1 MAEELRKG
9 FFTKEQEQKLDK
21 VIKLKNPIMEA
32 VDGPI
37 ISIVDNIFLQKVVA
51 KLKPEFQKTLFD
63 VIDEVV
69 ESLPG

>member
-1 MAEELRKG
+1 MEERKG
-9 FFTKEQEQKLDK
+9 FFTKSQEQKLDR

-37 ISIVDNIFLQKVVA
+37 ISVVDNIFLQKVVE
-51 KLKPEFQKTLFD
+51 KLKPEFKATLLE

-69 ESLPG
+69 ESLPD